1 MGLLTAAALKGLS
14 LCHVYIQPATA
25 QQVPVFKLL
34 RELPTC
40 GIWEPISS
48 TDGAWPAI
56 GWRPPEAHAGLGLQ
70 CRSLRHCCATPSL
83 KLAAQVLAP
92 QRPGWLLRALQGGSG
107 QNRWPS
113 GTFGMAGKEWAPQPS
128 DLSTGDELVQFGL
141 GFPQRGVSNCPARKR
156 FP

>member
-70 CRSLRHCCATPSL
+70 CRSLRHCCATASL

-92 QRPGWLLRALQGGSG
+92 QRPGWLLKGTPGRQWAEPLTLRYVWNGWEGVGPAAQWSKHW
-107 QNRWPS
+107 RWASAVWARLPS
-113 GTFGMAGKEWAPQPS
+113 ERSIQ
-128 DLSTGDELVQFGL
+128 LS
-141 GFPQRGVSNCPARKR
+141 SS
-156 FP
+156 